1 MRSSPHARSSAVS
14 AATGALRF
22 AIAAAGAALL
32 AGCPAPTQSTVGER
46 NLTDPTNGGAGYLG
60 SGVCITCHADV
71 AATQAIHAHA
81 YALQRAVRAAPRF
94 PAEARLAG
102 VPNPPAGVDWAAV
115 SYVEG
120 GFAKGA
126 LFVDQDGFLLTNA
139 STGVDSQWRQT
150 FPVNGVAASFGPF
163 GSDAGVQL
171 RYDFERFRYRTTG
184 ATPPDAENPTFQE
197 NRPGIAGGWSEPGVQ
212 CEACHGPGDAH
223 VRTTGSNVVIDRS
236 RVYIDTQGASTCN
249 ICHSGAFD
257 AEPRPILAA
266 DGFIRPQQQAGELRA
281 SGGHADFTCM
291 FCHEPHHGVAYDRA
305 AAIRNECTACH
316 TTENMAGHAGAVFV
330 RGDYREPLTCESC
343 HMPYAVRTA
352 SNADAATVGPAG
364 RVGDTR
370 AHIFR
375 INTDPAGAAAMFSAD
390 GARVRTDSQGLAGV
404 SVDFVCLRCHNGLG
418 NVFNLT
424 LPRAAEIAPNVH
436 RLP

>member
-1 MRSSPHARSSAVS
+1 MRSSQFARFLAASAPS
-14 AATGALRF
+14 RGLRF
-22 AIAAAGAALL
+22 VSAAAGAALL
-32 AGCPAPTQSTVGER
+32 TGCPAPTQSTIGQR
-46 NLTDPTNGGAGYLG
+46 NDSDPTNGGAGYLG
-60 SGVCITCHADV
+60 SEVCAACHADV
-71 AATQAIHAHA
+71 AATHEIHAHP
-81 YALQRAVRAAPRF
+81 YALQRVVRTAPQF
-94 PAEARLAG
+94 PAEALLAG
-102 VPNPPAGVDWAAV
+102 VPNPPDGFDWAAI

-139 STGVDSQWRQT
+139 TAGVDSQWRQT
-150 FPVNGVAASFGPF
+150 FPVNGVAAGFGPF
-163 GSDAGVQL
+163 EPEASVPL
-171 RYDFERFRYRTTG
+171 PYDFERFRHRTTG
-184 ATPPDAENPTFQE
+184 ATPADPDNPKFQE
-197 NRPGIAGGWSEPGVQ
+197 NRPGIAGGWAEPGVQ

-223 VRTTGSNVVIDRS
+223 VRTTGSSVVIDRS
-236 RVYIDTQGASTCN
+236 RVYVDTQGVNTCN
-249 ICHSGAFD
+249 VCHSGAFD
-257 AEPRPILAA
+257 TEPGPILAT

-291 FCHEPHHGVAYDRA
+291 FCHEPHHGVTYNRA

-352 SNADAATVGPAG
+352 SSADAATVGPSG

-370 AHIFR
+370 THIFR

-390 GARVRTDSQGLAGV
+390 GASVQTDTQGRAGV